1 MTGATCSNYCI
12 NMGWRCTVS
21 PLRWTHFIS
30 FHVSKTLILAQQ
42 GTLQY
47 CTSTMVAATAT
58 SFSISSSTTKKALSR
73 HHHHQQANNV
83 SVHNLSF
90 ISSSNP
96 SLKSLRAHVARAVSS
111 ASSSSS
117 KGGVLGATMV
127 SSPASVKPLSSVDFE
142 TSVFKKE
149 KINLA
154 GHEEVYFILFF
165 VVVVSVKVS
174 DSTIFFWLLFR
185 YCYLCMY
192 DVFW

>member
-1 MTGATCSNYCI
+1 
-12 NMGWRCTVS
+12 
-21 PLRWTHFIS
+21 
-30 FHVSKTLILAQQ
+30 
-42 GTLQY
+42 
-47 CTSTMVAATAT
+47 MVAATAT

-73 HHHHQQANNV
+73 QHHHQQTNNV

-111 ASSSSS
+111 ASSSSSSS

-154 GHEEVYFILFF
+154 GHEEVYFII
-165 VVVVSVKVS
+165 
-174 DSTIFFWLLFR
+174 IFFCCCCVCESF
-185 YCYLCMY
+185 
-192 DVFW
+192 